1 MYSLEVINDGKG
13 LLDGEDLNKAMQNHL
28 TSLAKSI
35 KVDFLVTTKTW
46 KHKPNFV
53 IRGNKYSRHIYTTS
67 EIYLWVNGGTKAHK
81 IRAKTT
87 GGLRFQTGYKAKSIV
102 GKIMSRAGGSF
113 GPYANPPPME
123 VNHPGTKAR
132 NFDQE
137 IGEKWDKLAPL
148 SFERSVLSEIA

>member
-1 MYSLEVINDGKG
+1 MYSVELINDGKG
-13 LLDGEDLNKAMQNHL
+13 LLNGVNLDRAIENTL

-35 KVDFLVTTKTW
+35 KVDFQVTTKTW
-46 KHKPNFV
+46 KNKPNF
-53 IRGNKYSRHIYTTS
+53 IIKSKKGSRSIYTTS
-67 EIYLWVNGGTKAHK
+67 EIYLWVSGGTKAHK

-113 GPYANPPPME
+113 GPYVNPPPME

-137 IGEKWDKLAPL
+137 IGDKWAKLAPL